1 MTDSGMTDRRT
12 IDSGK
17 IGSGTSDSG
26 MSDTGMI
33 DSSLSG
39 SGLSHTGATMRG
51 GRVPVFVVLPP
62 RTLLLDVAGPLDVL
76 RRANM
81 VQQRITFDVRY
92 IGPARSVVS
101 SIGLELTGIHP
112 LPRAGTLPADAIVV
126 IAGSVDEIMRTA
138 NDRITWA
145 SARAGRIAGTTL
157 MGRAAATRG
166 DDGRRRA
173 DDRRGTAGRQ
183 GADDRRGPGERG
195 GVGDSRGADDS
206 RRADD
211 RDDEAIVE
219 WLRASIRPE
228 HLLVSI
234 CSGALLAARAGLL
247 DGYACTTHYV
257 NCADLAGIAPHARVL
272 ENRLYVEDRQ
282 RLTSAGVTAGI
293 DLMLHIVSRF
303 VDHACALAVAR
314 YLVVYMRRG
323 GADPQL
329 SPWLEGRNHLHPAI
343 HRVQDAVAADPA
355 RDWTLGSLA
364 RIAGA
369 SSRHLSRLFNE
380 HAGMS
385 ITEYR
390 NRLRVALA
398 RELLGH
404 TRLDME
410 HVAERAGFASPRQL
424 RRAWRQFYPT
434 PPRQARTD

>member
-1 MTDSGMTDRRT
+1 MS
-12 IDSGK
+12 DSGK
-17 IGSGTSDSG
+17 VDRGTIDRG
-26 MSDTGMI
+26 TIDTGSI
-33 DSSLSG
+33 DA
-39 SGLSHTGATMRG
+39 GAVDARTADTIDTRTSTRG

-101 SIGLELTGIHP
+101 SIGLELAGIHP

-126 IAGSVDEIMRTA
+126 IAGSVNEIMRTA
-138 NDRITWA
+138 DDRTTRA
-145 SARAGRIAGTTL
+145 SGR
-157 MGRAAATRG
+157 MGR
-166 DDGRRRA
+166 
-173 DDRRGTAGRQ
+173 
-183 GADDRRGPGERG
+183 
-195 GVGDSRGADDS
+195 
-206 RRADD
+206 DD
-211 RDDEAIVE
+211 RDEEAIVE

-257 NCADLAGIAPHARVL
+257 NCADLAEIAPHARVL

-364 RIAGA
+364 RLAGA

-385 ITEYR
+385 ITDYR
-390 NRLRVALA
+390 NRLRIALA

-410 HVAERAGFASPRQL
+410 HIAERAGFASPRQL
-424 RRAWRQFYPT
+424 RRAWRQFYAT
-434 PPRQARTD
+434 PPRQARTN